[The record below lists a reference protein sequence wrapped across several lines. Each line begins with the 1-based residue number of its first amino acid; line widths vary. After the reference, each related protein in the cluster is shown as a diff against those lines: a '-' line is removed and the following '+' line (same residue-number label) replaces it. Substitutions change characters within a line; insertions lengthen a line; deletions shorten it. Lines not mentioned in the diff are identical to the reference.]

1 MTSTGDSVKLDVPTS
16 LTGLM
21 LQIGKCSDL
30 EIKCQDR
37 IFKVHRNVVCL
48 QSKLFAAAV
57 DSFMEGVTGEIDL
70 EDQEAGVVD
79 SMIQFLY
86 HRDYSLSTVDAS
98 EGNILGHAKVYVI
111 ADRYD
116 IPDLK
121 LAAMKKYQAV
131 EPIEWN
137 STSFS
142 ASIQLVYEST
152 LEPDALRAVIAKAA
166 ASHMKELVDR
176 GEFVA
181 LCQGNGEVAFDILK
195 ASLRGG
201 ETCVCGRKRPADA
214 GFHRHNCKWGYDNN
228 MQWYCSCG
236 RYNDWS

>member
-57 DSFMEGVTGEIDL
+57 DSFMEGVIDL

-79 SMIQFLY
+79 SMIQFFY
-86 HRDYSLSTVDAS
+86 HRDYSLSTVDIS
-98 EGNILGHAKVYVI
+98 EGKILGHAKVYVI
-111 ADRYD
+111 ADRYN

-166 ASHMKELVDR
+166 ASHMKELVNR

-181 LCQGNGEVAFDILK
+181 LCKRNGEVAFDILK
-195 ASLRGG
+195 ASLA
-201 ETCVCGRKRPADA
+201 VK
-214 GFHRHNCKWGYDNN
+214 
-228 MQWYCSCG
+228 
-236 RYNDWS
+236 